1 VTVLQLSARLPVD
14 HLSPIWRRMPTVTGV
29 ASMALDPRE
38 AEFVVGRGWAVLD
51 GEKWRAT
58 LAWDGIVE
66 SDGRVDVR
74 LARVELLELVEEQAA

>member
-1 VTVLQLSARLPVD
+1 VTVRELPARLPAD

>member
-1 VTVLQLSARLPVD
+1 VTVYELPARLPAD

-38 AEFVVGRGWAVLD
+38 AQFVVERGWAVLD
-51 GEKWRAT
+51 GVKWRAT
-58 LAWDGIVE
+58 LAWDGSVE

-74 LARVELLELVEEQAA
+74 LARVDRLELDEEQAA